1 LAVPPAWEAFI
12 MVVATV
18 VVGAAIAVVI
28 VVVAGCSVAS
38 TECVSGIAFGLMALL
53 DRSLVALFTKALIP

>member
-1 LAVPPAWEAFI
+1 